1 MTVSINA
8 HPHLRKE
15 YTVMTV
21 QLLFGGFNAYTFVK
35 SDVLTLAGEITRCMN
50 DRYYRQANNVFAATN
65 IRNYF
70 IKWMPASQYAPIM
83 VVTGAGIPRASLIIK
98 SLPVDFGVLL

>member
-50 DRYYRQANNVFAATN
+50 DRYYR
-65 IRNYF
+65 
-70 IKWMPASQYAPIM
+70 
-83 VVTGAGIPRASLIIK
+83 
-98 SLPVDFGVLL
+98 